1 MTKTNFLKEKKSSID
16 KEILT
21 ETLWMIS
28 SDIFRQ
34 DLSFGDFN
42 LQCIFESLLLLLD
55 GFDMVC
61 Q

>member
-1 MTKTNFLKEKKSSID
+1 
-16 KEILT
+16 
-21 ETLWMIS
+21 MIV

-34 DLSFGDFN
+34 VLSFGDFN